1 MRYTIQLLVERK
13 VLICGDKQAL
23 LGHHMADKMLA
34 ALIDA
39 ANRSQ
44 SLRAVE
50 LVQLWHQQSP
60 GALPDRTAIARVL
73 QAARNW
79 GLTQL
84 ISINQI
90 GRAHV

>member
-50 LVQLWHQQSP
+50 LMQLW
-60 GALPDRTAIARVL
+60 
-73 QAARNW
+73 RNW
-79 GLTQL
+79 GQTHYCP
-84 ISINQI
+84 QI
-90 GRAHV
+90 FSNRLN